1 MWTNRLCGKIYK
13 RESSACVCVCQR
25 FTLSCH
31 KMGFFPPGPALS
43 HWLDAHF
50 LCVLL
55 LFTVDFLCAKMG
67 EHLANT
73 QYG

>member
-1 MWTNRLCGKIYK
+1 MCTSLPAVHFIQPQNGLLPPLD
-13 RESSACVCVCQR
+13 Q
-25 FTLSCH
+25 L
-31 KMGFFPPGPALS
+31 FPR
-43 HWLDAHF
+43 WLDAYF

-55 LFTVDFLCAKMG
+55 LFTVDFLGAKMG

>member
-1 MWTNRLCGKIYK
+1 M
-13 RESSACVCVCQR
+13 CVPLPAVHFILPQNG
-25 FTLSCH
+25 LLP
-31 KMGFFPPGPALS
+31 PPGPALS
-43 HWLDAHF
+43 RWLSAYF

-73 QYG
+73 QCG

>member
-1 MWTNRLCGKIYK
+1 M
-13 RESSACVCVCQR
+13 CVSLPAVHFILPQNG
-25 FTLSCH
+25 LL
-31 KMGFFPPGPALS
+31 PPGPALS
-43 HWLDAHF
+43 RWLDAYF